1 MFHGQIAYR
10 LLKSP
15 RSFKLLVY
23 KVFQTSRS
31 FTMINVDVQLFVKI
45 DMSFYLSTSRKLGR
59 SVALFLEPYGR
70 VS

>member
-1 MFHGQIAYR
+1 MFHGQIAYH

-23 KVFQTSRS
+23 KVFQASRP
-31 FTMINVDVQLFVKI
+31 FTMINVNLQLFVKI

-59 SVALFLEPYGR
+59 SVALFLQLYER